1 MQGQL
6 RLGTTPGMGH
16 WTLDSASLT
25 IQTWFSSLA
34 GLPGFRDTLG
44 DLTMM
49 GELRGQGSGTLIRGN
64 VNGRVDVHLSNA
76 TLASESRALRV
87 AGIDLSGE
95 FEGPVPFRSIGFP
108 SLTFIEASFSG
119 IAAHL
124 GRVDFAVTED
134 REVHIRSA
142 RVGVLGGTVEMRDTR
157 FPLEAIFSGDVS
169 AAVHLSN
176 LNLKEI
182 SALLPDVIAEARGR
196 LSGEIRIGWK
206 PGEGFRLGNGR
217 FQIER
222 PESVEIRFTPQP
234 GFLTSHTPE
243 RLTIL
248 PSWTGPLQKWFSPPN
263 PAYETLRQ
271 IEMGLMSL
279 QVETLSAEVYPEG
292 DALGRSATVRISARP
307 AVASAVDRIDFEVNV
322 SGPLDEVIRL
332 GMNQKISIR
341 NGNVP

>member
-1 MQGQL
+1 
-6 RLGTTPGMGH
+6 MGR
-16 WTLDSASLT
+16 WTLDSATLPL
-25 IQTWFSSLA
+25 QTWLSSLA
-34 GLPGFRDTLG
+34 NLPEFRDTLG
-44 DLTMM
+44 DLTMT

-64 VNGRVDVHLSNA
+64 VNGRVDVRLSNA
-76 TLASESRALRV
+76 TLASESRGLHV
-87 AGIDLSGE
+87 TGIDFSGE
-95 FEGPVPFRSIGFP
+95 FEGPVPFRSTGFP
-108 SLTFIEASFSG
+108 SLTFTEANFSG
-119 IAAHL
+119 IAARMGH
-124 GRVDFAVTED
+124 VDFAVTEN
-134 REVHIRSA
+134 REIHIKTA
-142 RVGVLGGTVEMRDTR
+142 RVDVLGGTVDLRDESL
-157 FPLEAIFSGDVS
+157 PLEAILSGDAS

-196 LSGEIRIGWK
+196 VSGEIRIGWK

-234 GFLTSHTPE
+234 GFLTAHTPE
-243 RLTIL
+243 RLTLL
-248 PSWTGPLQKWFSPPN
+248 PSWTGPLQKWFSPRN

-279 QVETLSAEVYPEG
+279 QVETLSAEVHPEG

-322 SGPLDEVIRL
+322 SGPLDEVIKL

-341 NGNVP
+341 NGSIR